1 MIHKYGFDIS
11 NIKNLTIHGNY
22 IGIPT
27 QLPSMIVEYDKKID
41 PNCNDG
47 SDLSENDINAT
58 ITFNTFAMMNP
69 EMVEIRDADD
79 DFSSDL
85 IPDQFKIENNALLQP
100 CLCWTDADIDEAFD
114 EEDDE
119 DDDTVL
125 FAKKVLNSM
134 LCFTNHMPPVLGE
147 WKFSCPELFNSG
159 K

>member
-1 MIHKYGFDIS
+1 
-11 NIKNLTIHGNY
+11 
-22 IGIPT
+22 
-27 QLPSMIVEYDKKID
+27 MIVEYDKKID

-58 ITFNTFAMMNP
+58 ITFNTFAIMNP

-100 CLCWTDADIDEAFD
+100 CLCWTDADIDEALD

-147 WKFSCPELFNSG
+147 WKLSWIIQPLRFYVKSILENLEVLKLPFVQFQKFSFL
-159 K
+159 